1 MSAAVPGHRLWGAD
15 AVDAREDTSPSPDGE
30 VIASVS
36 ACGHGVRTTGARPLH
51 GPDARSV
58 PARRTARPLI
68 PCATETGGPP

>member
-1 MSAAVPGHRLWGAD
+1 MSAAVPGRRLWGAD
-15 AVDAREDTSPSPDGE
+15 AGAAREDTSPSPDGE

-51 GPDARSV
+51 APDARPV
-58 PARRTARPLI
+58 PARPDGEAPH